1 MKIAVTSK
9 NKIKLNAV
17 KNAYFSIGIKT
28 EIIGFSANSSVGEQP
43 VNEQTIQGARQRIE
57 DIKPQVE
64 ETFDRIISIEN
75 GIFKEDNEWR
85 DKAVVVLLNLKTK
98 EESIGY
104 SDYIVFPDKYVEKA
118 RKIGFDKIT
127 VSEVMF
133 DDDYILDSKDPHKCI
148 SGIPRQVYLEDTLK
162 KIVREVEK

>member
-1 MKIAVTSK
+1 MKIAVTSE
-9 NKIKLNAV
+9 NKLKLKAV
-17 KNAYFSIGIKT
+17 KQAYLSNNMKV
-28 EIIGFSANSSVGEQP
+28 EVIGFKADSKIGEQP
-43 VNEQTIQGARQRIE
+43 TNENTLLGARNRIKSIE
-57 DIKPQVE
+57 PMLDS
-64 ETFDRIISIEN
+64 FDRVVSIEN

-104 SDYIVFPDKYVEKA
+104 SDYIVFPDIYVEKA
-118 RKIGFDKIT
+118 CKIGFDKIT

-148 SGIPRQVYLEDTLK
+148 SGIPRQIYLEDTLK